1 MSFQSTVL
9 KIATVIYCIFLIS
22 IILLMVGSSRS
33 INYPPGVSVCP
44 DYWKTNKDGSC
55 SNSNSGSITLG
66 SLASGCKNKNFS
78 GAEFFGPTGVV
89 NKCKWAKDC
98 KIEWDGITNMGYC

>member
-1 MSFQSTVL
+1 MIEKYYIINLYMSFQSTVL

-33 INYPPGVSVCP
+33 IKYPPGVSVCP

-55 SNSNSGSITLG
+55 SNSTSGSITLG
-66 SLASGCKNKNFS
+66 SLASGCKTDFQLLNFLDQL
-78 GAEFFGPTGVV
+78 V
-89 NKCKWAKDC
+89 
-98 KIEWDGITNMGYC
+98 